1 MKVGIIGTGAI
12 ANLHA
17 EVYQRLGYDLRVCTD
32 VNREAAER
40 FAARHGTAVAGD
52 YEQLCAHPGLD
63 FVDVCTLPDF
73 RLQAVEACAAH
84 GRHVQVQKPIAT
96 TLETA
101 RRMIDTARRA
111 DIVLGVVSQHR
122 FDESSRFLATAL
134 EAGRLGR
141 LLQVDG
147 YVKWYRSPE
156 YYARPIKGT
165 WAVEGGGA
173 LINQAIHQVDLL
185 RWFAGP
191 VREVFGAWQLGAVHS
206 IESED
211 VLTAVIR
218 FEQGATGVLQAS
230 TAFWPGY
237 PERLELHGTKGTAVV
252 TGDRLT
258 RWDVRDDDGEAPP
271 LAGGVASGASDPL
284 AISLEPFERQFRD
297 FASAIE
303 SGGRPLVGGDEGYAA
318 LELVDAIYRS
328 CRSGDRVSLA
338 SAASVP
344 RLS

>member
-1 MKVGIIGTGAI
+1 MRVGIIGTGAI
-12 ANLHA
+12 ASLHA
-17 EVYQRLGYDLRVCTD
+17 QVYQRLGFALRVCTD
-32 VNREAAER
+32 VNRDAAER
-40 FAARHGTAVAGD
+40 FAARHGAAVVDD
-52 YEQLCAHPGLD
+52 YGQVCAHPGID

-111 DIVLGVVSQHR
+111 GIVLGVVSQHR

-134 EAGRLGR
+134 AAGRLGR
-141 LLQVDG
+141 LLQVDA

-173 LINQAIHQVDLL
+173 LINQAIHQVDLI
-185 RWFAGP
+185 RWLAGP
-191 VREVFGAWQLGAVHS
+191 VREVFGAWQLGAAHS

-237 PERLELHGTKGTAVV
+237 PERIELHGTKGTAVV

-258 RWDVRDDDGEAPP
+258 RWDVRDDAGEAPP
-271 LAGGVASGASDPL
+271 LAQDVASGASDPL
-284 AISLEPFERQFRD
+284 AISLDPFERQFRD
-297 FASAIE
+297 FARAIE

-328 CRSGDRVSLA
+328 CRSGDRVSLT
-338 SAASVP
+338 SAPVP
-344 RLS
+344 GLS

>member
-1 MKVGIIGTGAI
+1 MRVGIIGTGAI
-12 ANLHA
+12 ASLHA
-17 EVYQRLGYDLRVCTD
+17 QVYQRLGFELRVCTD
-32 VNREAAER
+32 VNRDAAER
-40 FAARHGTAVAGD
+40 FAARHGATVVGD
-52 YEQLCAHPGLD
+52 YTQVCAHPGLD

-111 DIVLGVVSQHR
+111 GIVLGVVSQHR
-122 FDESSRFLATAL
+122 FDESSQFLATAL
-134 EAGRLGR
+134 AAGRLGR
-141 LLQVDG
+141 LLQVDA

-191 VREVFGAWQLGAVHS
+191 VREVFGAWQLGAAHS

-237 PERLELHGTKGTAVV
+237 PERIEVHGTKGTAVV

-258 RWDVRDDDGEAPP
+258 RWDVRDDEGEAPP
-271 LAGGVASGASDPL
+271 LASDVASGASDPM
-284 AISLEPFERQFRD
+284 AISLDPFERQFRD
-297 FASAIE
+297 FARSIE
-303 SGGRPLVGGDEGYAA
+303 SGERPLVGGDEGYAA

-328 CRSGDRVSLA
+328 CRSGERVSL
-338 SAASVP
+338 SA
-344 RLS
+344 